1 MDHRQTSLRILLII
15 LLPLFGACSVSRY
28 NPLVREDGAPDV
40 HVDIHQIP
48 NATPRHEPRSASGNP
63 EYYEVYGKRY
73 YVMRSNTGFVE
84 RGIASW
90 YGTKFHG
97 RKTSS
102 GEPYDMFAMTAAH
115 KTLPLPTYVRVT
127 NLENGKAVIVKV
139 NDRGPFAKGRII
151 DLSYVAAK
159 KLGIAGTTGT
169 AYVEIRTVQPEPPR
183 PVQARKPEPV
193 HTTHVDS
200 QQMYVQ
206 IGAFSNRENAERLR
220 QNLSQLALASIQ
232 IEPGKIQNRTVY
244 RVRIGPLNNS
254 SDADRMLQTLSRHG
268 HSGAHIISD

>member
-1 MDHRQTSLRILLII
+1 MAYLQKSFRIAIVV
-15 LLPLFGACSVSRY
+15 LLPILGACSVSRY
-28 NPLVREDGAPDV
+28 NPLIEQDGAPDV
-40 HVDIHQIP
+40 HVDVHQIP
-48 NATPRHEPRSASGNP
+48 DASPRLEPRSTYGNP

-73 YVMRSNTGFVE
+73 YVMHSAAGHVE

-127 NLENGKAVIVKV
+127 NLENGKTVIVKV

-169 AYVEIRTVQPEPPR
+169 AYVEIQTVQPEPPR
-183 PVQARKPEPV
+183 PVQARKPAIIQ
-193 HTTHVDS
+193 TAQASS

-206 IGAFSNRENAERLR
+206 IGAFSSRENAERLR
-220 QNLSQLALASIQ
+220 DNLSQLAPSSIQ
-232 IEPGKIQNRTVY
+232 IEPGRIQNRTIY
-244 RVRIGPLNNS
+244 RVRIGPLTNS
-254 SDADRMLQTLSRHG
+254 SEADQMLQTLSQHG
-268 HSGAHIISD
+268 HNGARIISD